1 MNSMER
7 EGFHQMKGKD
17 IFAVILILALL
28 CPLGLP
34 PETAYAADTKR
45 SETSSCTVKKGD
57 NLWKLSGQYYGKG
70 SYYTEIYRANQAAI
84 GNNPDLIFPGMVFE
98 LPVIT
103 KNSGTKADTG
113 SGENGSSGSGGNSSA
128 GSDTVAA
135 GAKNTDAK
143 DTNSKD
149 PGAKDTNVKNTDAK
163 DPGAKDTGTKD
174 TGAKDAGST
183 GPAGKSSGQA
193 GTDRSG
199 EEDLIRDF
207 LIRYYG
213 ALAAGDA
220 GYCLDLY
227 DTISAEDRKL
237 LEAIASYFDQFE
249 NLTCRALD
257 GPVKGSYVAFVDCE
271 AVSLKDGHR
280 LDHMEAFYLVPDSKK
295 QFRIA
300 SPDQYFEDVRKNQ
313 TP

>member
-1 MNSMER
+1 MIKRILFDLLS
-7 EGFHQMKGKD
+7 
-17 IFAVILILALL
+17 VILITALL
-28 CPLGLP
+28 LP
-34 PETAYAADTKR
+34 FGKSVETAYAAETKR
-45 SETSSCTVKKGD
+45 TETSSYTVKKGD
-57 NLWKLSGQYYGKG
+57 SLWKLSGQYYGKG
-70 SYYTEIYRANQAAI
+70 SYYTEIYRANQDAI

-103 KNSGTKADTG
+103 KDSGTKKGT
-113 SGENGSSGSGGNSSA
+113 GSSGKASA
-128 GSDTVAA
+128 G
-135 GAKNTDAK
+135 N
-143 DTNSKD
+143 
-149 PGAKDTNVKNTDAK
+149 
-163 DPGAKDTGTKD
+163 GTKD
-174 TGAKDAGST
+174 TGAKDAGAKNT
-183 GPAGKSSGQA
+183 GPKASDSKDSAGKEAGQK
-193 GTDRSG
+193 GTDRSS
-199 EEDLIRDF
+199 EEDLIGDF

-249 NLTCRALD
+249 NLTCRVLD
-257 GPVKGSYVAFVDCE
+257 GPLKGSYVAFVDCE

-295 QFRIA
+295 EFRIA
-300 SPDQYFEDVRKNQ
+300 SPEQYFEDVRKNQ